1 MREQLRRELRRMQA
15 MGHSL
20 LLQRE
25 MAVSGPWWR
34 GQLWVQIIEVMPS
47 WVVRQLESWKKLI
60 ELAEKEASKKEFEL
74 KEAAPAQ
81 ADLWRRRAH
90 ARTAESGT
98 DRCAAL

>member
-1 MREQLRRELRRMQA
+1 MREQLRKELRRMQA
-15 MGHSL
+15 MGRSL

-34 GQLWVQIIEVMPS
+34 GQLWVQIIEGMPS
-47 WVVRQLESWKKLI
+47 WVVRHLESWKKLI
-60 ELAEKEASKKEFEL
+60 ELAEKEALKKESEL
-74 KEAAPAQ
+74 KEARAAQ